1 MPLLDI
7 DRPETDDRLAWYR
20 GVSDPE
26 LLLRGGRFVAEGRL
40 VVERLLRS
48 SRFATE
54 SVLVTPAAL
63 ASLDAALRP
72 RRDRLPVFVVAIEAL
87 VALTGYNI
95 HRGALA
101 IGIRPEGSN
110 AGPSGGTRQRR
121 GALRRTPVPQ
131 GGAADRA
138 TAPACGGIGDLAA
151 GPGVLVVLEH
161 LANADNVG
169 GIFRSAL
176 AFGAAAVLLDPT
188 TCDPLYRKAIRTSM
202 GATLEVPFARAD
214 DWPATLGELR
224 AAGFSL
230 LALCPSSDA
239 VDPAEAGDFLA
250 RPHVALMIGNE
261 GAGLSKAALAAADV
275 RLRIPIAPA
284 VDSLNAATAAGI
296 ALYLAAEAR
305 RLGRSAV
312 AMVHPGGLR
321 PPRSED
327 PGPPRSE
334 NKQPPRSEDPEAVR
348 GGNRLP

>member
-1 MPLLDI
+1 MPLLHVSD
-7 DRPETDDRLAWYR
+7 TNDDRLAWYR
-20 GVSDPE
+20 GVGDPE

-63 ASLDAALRP
+63 AALEATLGP
-72 RRDRLPVFVVAIEAL
+72 WLDRLPIYVVPLETL

-101 IGIRPEGSN
+101 IGIRPEGKG
-110 AGPSGGTRQRR
+110 AELSGGRHQRR
-121 GALRRTPVPQ
+121 GTLLPTPVPQ
-131 GGAADRA
+131 R
-138 TAPACGGIGDLAA
+138 DLASRPTGTA
-151 GPGVLVVLEH
+151 GAGVDDLVAEPGVLVVLER

-214 DWPATLGELR
+214 DWPAALGELR
-224 AAGFSL
+224 AAGGSL

-239 VDPAEAGDFLA
+239 VDLSEAGDLLA
-250 RPHVALMIGNE
+250 RPRVALMIGNE
-261 GAGLSKAALAAADV
+261 GTGLSDAALAAADA

-305 RLGRSAV
+305 RHAPSD
-312 AMVHPGGLR
+312 
-321 PPRSED
+321 S
-327 PGPPRSE
+327 PGPPRC
-334 NKQPPRSEDPEAVR
+334 
-348 GGNRLP
+348 GNRLS